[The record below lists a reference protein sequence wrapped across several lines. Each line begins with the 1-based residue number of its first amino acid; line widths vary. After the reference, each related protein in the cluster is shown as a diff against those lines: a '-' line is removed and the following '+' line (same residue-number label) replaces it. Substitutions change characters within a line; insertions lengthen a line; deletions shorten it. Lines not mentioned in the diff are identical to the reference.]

1 MKSELKIVIFDG
13 SFKTRPF
20 INTVIKSLCEKHQ
33 IYVLGFD
40 TRVDKKIKGVKY
52 IDLGT
57 QSNKLNLLWRSLVFS
72 FRNLFKKS
80 GVSDFMKFLKLIT
93 RIDTSGLKHLNFNLA
108 LKKIKPNIVHVQW
121 ISLLPY
127 CEAILK
133 ENSYNVVLSQ
143 LGYQLN
149 VRPFVDVENEAYLKT
164 LFQKIRGFHSVS
176 EAIKEKSNVLYASSS
191 KIDKVIYSGFNFND
205 FPSIC
210 SYKKTD
216 KLQLISVGR
225 PHWIKGYDY
234 MIKACKDLKKNGV
247 NFHYTII
254 GAKGNE
260 EVAYMINDFNL
271 QEDVTITDSVPQ
283 KEVYQLM
290 ANSSLLVLPSIAEGI
305 ANVVIEAMAVG
316 LPVLSTRCGGVVELV
331 TDNETGFLVPIRDAS
346 ALSKKIQDFDTLSLE
361 KIDALRVSAREKVEQ
376 NHNITKMTADFEDLY
391 YESLRHK

>member
-1 MKSELKIVIFDG
+1 MKPKLKIVIFDG

-20 INTVIKSLCEKHQ
+20 INTVIKSLGKKHKL
-33 IYVLGFD
+33 YVLGFNNN
-40 TRVDKKIKGVKY
+40 VINKIEGVTY
-52 IDLGT
+52 VDLGT
-57 QSNKLNLLWRSLVFS
+57 QSNKLNLLRRSLGFVFK
-72 FRNLFKKS
+72 NLFKK
-80 GVSDFMKFLKLIT
+80 GGIKDFQTFMKLIL
-93 RIDTSGLKHLNFNLA
+93 RFDSSGLKHFNFDMA
-108 LKKIKPNIVHVQW
+108 LEQIKPDIVHVQW

-149 VRPFVDVENEAYLKT
+149 VRPFVDGENEAYLKT
-164 LFQKIRGFHSVS
+164 LFHKIRGFHSVS

-205 FPSIC
+205 FPCIC

-283 KEVYQLM
+283 KEVYRLM

-305 ANVVIEAMAVG
+305 ANVIIEAMAIG

-331 TDNETGFLVPIRDAS
+331 TDNETGFLVPIRDVS
-346 ALSKKIQDFDTLSLE
+346 ALSKKIRDFDTLSLE
-361 KIDALRVSAREKVEQ
+361 KINSLRVSAREKVEQ